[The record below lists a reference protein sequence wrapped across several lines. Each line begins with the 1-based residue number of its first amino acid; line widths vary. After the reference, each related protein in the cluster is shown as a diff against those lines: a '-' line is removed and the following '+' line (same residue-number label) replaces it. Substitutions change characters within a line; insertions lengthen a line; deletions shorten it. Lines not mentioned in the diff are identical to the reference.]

1 MSKKESVTISSLKR
15 VEPVFRNK
23 FTIVLE
29 KKKMKDLDEGLDEP
43 KILQNERK
51 MMRRILD
58 QMRRILNKSEVFAD
72 SKTLQEFPAYQ
83 KDLIGMPSVNA
94 VIACEVQSLGR
105 LIHYHGLI
113 GDIVKFKY
121 ETPRVIRDFQT
132 STEFCQMVES
142 EMLEM
147 SPFNDSHQYWRDLD
161 YPNFKFEKYHSED
174 ESDGPTS
181 DRLNPHPSRRW
192 IQYICKE
199 RKNPFR
205 SDGLSKTIRNTF
217 KTDASTGIIRD
228 ELKRQGIKF
237 SSERNELD
245 IKKRLYVLGMR
256 GEVTNE
262 Q

>member
-1 MSKKESVTISSLKR
+1 MYKTDSVTISSLKR
-15 VEPVFRNK
+15 VETVFRNK

-29 KKKMKDLDEGLDEP
+29 KKKMKDFDEGLDEP

-58 QMRRILNKSEVFAD
+58 QMRRTLNKSEVFAE
-72 SKTLQEFPAYQ
+72 SKTLQDFPTHQ

-147 SPFNDSHQYWRDLD
+147 NPFNDSHQYWRDLD

-174 ESDGPTS
+174 ESTGPS
-181 DRLNPHPSRRW
+181 W
-192 IQYICKE
+192 INYICKE

-245 IKKRLYVLGMR
+245 IKKRLYVLGMKE
-256 GEVTNE
+256 EVTNE

>member
-1 MSKKESVTISSLKR
+1 MYKTDSVTISSLKR

-58 QMRRILNKSEVFAD
+58 QLRRILNKSEVFAE
-72 SKTLQEFPAYQ
+72 SKTLQDFPTHQ
-83 KDLIGMPSVNA
+83 KDLIGMPTLNA

-121 ETPRVIRDFQT
+121 ETPPVIRDFQT
-132 STEFCQMVES
+132 SSEFCQMVES
-142 EMLEM
+142 EILEKY
-147 SPFNDSHQYWRDLD
+147 PFNDYFQYWKDLS

-174 ESDGPTS
+174 ESPGPS
-181 DRLNPHPSRRW
+181 W
-192 IQYICKE
+192 INYICKE

-205 SDGLSKTIRNTF
+205 TEGLSKTIRNTF
-217 KTDASTGIIRD
+217 KTDASTGIISD

-245 IKKRLYVLGMR
+245 IKKRLYVLGMKE
-256 GEVTNE
+256 EVTNE

>member
-1 MSKKESVTISSLKR
+1 MSIKESTTVSSLKR

-29 KKKMKDLDEGLDEP
+29 KKKMKDFDEGLDEP
-43 KILQNERK
+43 KLLQNERK
-51 MMRRILD
+51 MMRRFLD
-58 QMRRILNKSEVFAD
+58 QMRRILNKSEVFAG
-72 SKTLQEFPAYQ
+72 SKTLQDFPTHQ

-94 VIACEVQSLGR
+94 VISCEVQSMGR

-132 STEFCQMVES
+132 STEFCQMVED

-147 SPFNDSHQYWRDLD
+147 YPFNDSSKYWRDLEG
-161 YPNFKFEKYHSED
+161 FKFEKYHSED
-174 ESDGPTS
+174 ESDGPS
-181 DRLNPHPSRRW
+181 W
-192 IQYICKE
+192 INYICKE

-205 SDGLSKTIRNTF
+205 TDGLSKTIRNTF
-217 KTDASTGIIRD
+217 KTDSSTGIISD

-245 IKKRLYVLGMR
+245 FQKRLYVLGMNE
-256 GEVTNE
+256 EVTNG
-262 Q
+262 

>member
-1 MSKKESVTISSLKR
+1 MYKTDSVTISSLKR

-58 QMRRILNKSEVFAD
+58 QLRRILNKSEVFAE
-72 SKTLQEFPAYQ
+72 SKTLQDFPTHQ
-83 KDLIGMPSVNA
+83 KDLIGMPTLNA

-121 ETPRVIRDFQT
+121 ETPPVIRDFQT
-132 STEFCQMVES
+132 SSEFCQMVES
-142 EMLEM
+142 EILEKY
-147 SPFNDSHQYWRDLD
+147 PFNDSFKYWKDLS

-174 ESDGPTS
+174 ESPGPS
-181 DRLNPHPSRRW
+181 W
-192 IQYICKE
+192 INYICKE

-205 SDGLSKTIRNTF
+205 TEGLSKTIRNTF
-217 KTDASTGIIRD
+217 KTDASTGIISD

-245 IKKRLYVLGMR
+245 IKKRLYVLGMKE
-256 GEVTNE
+256 EVTNE

>member
-58 QMRRILNKSEVFAD
+58 QMRRILNKSEVFAE
-72 SKTLQEFPAYQ
+72 SKTLQDFPNHP

-132 STEFCQMVES
+132 SSEFCQMVES
-142 EMLEM
+142 EILEKY
-147 SPFNDSHQYWRDLD
+147 PFNDSFQYWKELS

-174 ESDGPTS
+174 ESPGPS
-181 DRLNPHPSRRW
+181 W
-192 IQYICKE
+192 INYICKE

>member
-58 QMRRILNKSEVFAD
+58 QMRRILNKSEVFAG
-72 SKTLQEFPAYQ
+72 SKTLQDFPTHP

-121 ETPRVIRDFQT
+121 ETPPVIRDFQT
-132 STEFCQMVES
+132 SSEFCELVES
-142 EMLEM
+142 EILEM
-147 SPFNDSHQYWRDLD
+147 YPFNEFSKYWRDLD

-174 ESDGPTS
+174 ESDGPS
-181 DRLNPHPSRRW
+181 W
-192 IQYICKE
+192 INYICKE

-205 SDGLSKTIRNTF
+205 TDGLSKTIRNTF
-217 KTDASTGIIRD
+217 KTDASTGIISD

-262 Q
+262 

>member
-58 QMRRILNKSEVFAD
+58 QLRRTLNKSEVFAE
-72 SKTLQEFPAYQ
+72 SKTLQDFPTHQ
-83 KDLIGMPSVNA
+83 KDLIGMPTLNA

-121 ETPRVIRDFQT
+121 ETPPVIRDFQT
-132 STEFCQMVES
+132 SSEFCQMVES
-142 EMLEM
+142 EILEM
-147 SPFNDSHQYWRDLD
+147 YPFNDSFKYWKDLS

-174 ESDGPTS
+174 ESPGPS
-181 DRLNPHPSRRW
+181 W
-192 IQYICKE
+192 INYICKE

-205 SDGLSKTIRNTF
+205 TDGLSKTIRNTF
-217 KTDASTGIIRD
+217 KTDASTGIISD

-237 SSERNELD
+237 SSERND
-245 IKKRLYVLGMR
+245 QDFQKRLYVLGMKE
-256 GEVTNE
+256 EVTNE

>member
-1 MSKKESVTISSLKR
+1 LKR

-29 KKKMKDLDEGLDEP
+29 KKKMKDFDEGLDEP
-43 KILQNERK
+43 KLLQNERK
-51 MMRRILD
+51 MMRRFLD
-58 QMRRILNKSEVFAD
+58 QMRRILNKSEVFAG
-72 SKTLQEFPAYQ
+72 SKTLQDFPTNQ

-94 VIACEVQSLGR
+94 VISCEVQSMGR
-105 LIHYHGLI
+105 LIHYHGMI

-132 STEFCQMVES
+132 STEFCQMVED

-147 SPFNDSHQYWRDLD
+147 YPFNDSSKYWRDLEG
-161 YPNFKFEKYHSED
+161 FKFEKYHSED
-174 ESDGPTS
+174 ESDGPS
-181 DRLNPHPSRRW
+181 W
-192 IQYICKE
+192 INYICKE

-205 SDGLSKTIRNTF
+205 TDGLSKTIRNTF
-217 KTDASTGIIRD
+217 KTDSSTGIISD

-245 IKKRLYVLGMR
+245 FQKRLYVLGMNE
-256 GEVTNE
+256 EVTNG
-262 Q
+262 

>member
-1 MSKKESVTISSLKR
+1 MNKKDSVTISSLKR

-58 QMRRILNKSEVFAD
+58 QMRRTLNKSEVFAE
-72 SKTLQEFPAYQ
+72 SKTLQDFPNHP
-83 KDLIGMPSVNA
+83 KDFIGMPSVNA

-147 SPFNDSHQYWRDLD
+147 YPFNEFSKYWKDLS

-174 ESDGPTS
+174 ESDGPS
-181 DRLNPHPSRRW
+181 W

-217 KTDASTGIIRD
+217 KTDASTGIISD

-245 IKKRLYVLGMR
+245 IKKRLYVLGMKE
-256 GEVTNE
+256 EVTNE

>member
-1 MSKKESVTISSLKR
+1 MNKKDSVTISSLKR

-58 QMRRILNKSEVFAD
+58 QMRRTLNKSEVFAE
-72 SKTLQEFPAYQ
+72 SKTLQDFPNHQ
-83 KDLIGMPSVNA
+83 KELIGMPSVNA
-94 VIACEVQSLGR
+94 VISCEVQSLGR

-174 ESDGPTS
+174 ESTGPS
-181 DRLNPHPSRRW
+181 W
-192 IQYICKE
+192 INYICKE

-245 IKKRLYVLGMR
+245 IKKRLYVLGMKE
-256 GEVTNE
+256 EVTNE

>member
-1 MSKKESVTISSLKR
+1 MNKKDSVTISSLKR

-58 QMRRILNKSEVFAD
+58 QMRRTLNKSEVFAE
-72 SKTLQEFPAYQ
+72 SKTLQDFPNHP
-83 KDLIGMPSVNA
+83 KDFIGMPSVNA

-105 LIHYHGLI
+105 MIHYHGLI

-132 STEFCQMVES
+132 SSEFCQMVES
-142 EMLEM
+142 EILEKY
-147 SPFNDSHQYWRDLD
+147 PFNDSFKYWKDLS

-174 ESDGPTS
+174 ESPGPS
-181 DRLNPHPSRRW
+181 W
-192 IQYICKE
+192 INYICKE

-256 GEVTNE
+256 GKVTNE
-262 Q
+262 

>member
-1 MSKKESVTISSLKR
+1 MNKKDSVTISSLKR

-58 QMRRILNKSEVFAD
+58 QMRRTLNKSEVFAE
-72 SKTLQEFPAYQ
+72 SKTLQDFPNHP

-132 STEFCQMVES
+132 SSEFCQMVES
-142 EMLEM
+142 EILEKY
-147 SPFNDSHQYWRDLD
+147 PFNDSFKYWKDLS

-174 ESDGPTS
+174 ESPGPS
-181 DRLNPHPSRRW
+181 W
-192 IQYICKE
+192 INYICKE

-217 KTDASTGIIRD
+217 KTDASTGIISD

>member
-1 MSKKESVTISSLKR
+1 MNKKDSVTISSLKR

-29 KKKMKDLDEGLDEP
+29 KKKMKDFDEGLDEP

-58 QMRRILNKSEVFAD
+58 QMRRILNKSEVFAE
-72 SKTLQEFPAYQ
+72 SKTLQDFPNHP
-83 KDLIGMPSVNA
+83 KDFIGMPSVNA

-147 SPFNDSHQYWRDLD
+147 YPFNEFSKYWTDLS

-174 ESDGPTS
+174 ESPGPS
-181 DRLNPHPSRRW
+181 W
-192 IQYICKE
+192 INYICKE

-205 SDGLSKTIRNTF
+205 TDGLSKTIRNTF

>member
-1 MSKKESVTISSLKR
+1 M
-15 VEPVFRNK
+15 FRNK

-58 QMRRILNKSEVFAD
+58 QMRRILNKSEVFAE
-72 SKTLQEFPAYQ
+72 SKTLQDFPNHP

-132 STEFCQMVES
+132 SSEFCQMVES
-142 EMLEM
+142 EILEKY
-147 SPFNDSHQYWRDLD
+147 PFNDSFQYWKELS

-174 ESDGPTS
+174 ESPGPS
-181 DRLNPHPSRRW
+181 W
-192 IQYICKE
+192 INYICKE

>member
-1 MSKKESVTISSLKR
+1 MYKTDSVTISSLKR

-58 QMRRILNKSEVFAD
+58 QMRRILNKSEVFAE
-72 SKTLQEFPAYQ
+72 SKTLQDFPTHQ
-83 KDLIGMPSVNA
+83 KDLIGMPTLNA

-132 STEFCQMVES
+132 SSEFCQMVES

-147 SPFNDSHQYWRDLD
+147 YPFNEFSKYWKDLS

-174 ESDGPTS
+174 ESPGPS
-181 DRLNPHPSRRW
+181 W
-192 IQYICKE
+192 INYICKE

-205 SDGLSKTIRNTF
+205 TEGLSKTIRNTF
-217 KTDASTGIIRD
+217 KTDASTGIISD